1 MNTYIKRIIY
11 LPEANIKG
19 TPTEVLASIK
29 ETPAKEVILSDTF
42 LVEGDDGIIVA
53 KEKIVYEGNP
63 LGKSLV
69 FGSI

>member
-1 MNTYIKRIIY
+1 MNAYIKRIIY
-11 LPEANIKG
+11 LPDADVSGKSED
-19 TPTEVLASIK
+19 VLSSIK
-29 ETPAKEVILSDTF
+29 EIKTREVIISDTF
-42 LVEGDDGIIVA
+42 LVEDDKGMMVA